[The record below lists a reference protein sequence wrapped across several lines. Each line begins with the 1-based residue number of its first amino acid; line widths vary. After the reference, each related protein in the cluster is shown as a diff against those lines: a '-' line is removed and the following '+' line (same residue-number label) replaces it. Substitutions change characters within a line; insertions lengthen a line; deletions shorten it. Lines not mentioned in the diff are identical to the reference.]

1 MDIIT
6 EKLNTANAVVKA
18 TISNEDIDKNI
29 QKLAKEL
36 SKTAD
41 VAGFRK
47 GKVPLDVIKKQYG
60 EKLKEDAQGQA
71 IRDVLDTALKQMD
84 ISPEAVIG
92 EPQMEKLDKTDS
104 GLDVEIKISLRPDIV
119 LGDYEKLID
128 EIELPDIS
136 EEAMNKRLLELAK
149 AQTPL
154 EDIKEDRGLA
164 EGDTAIIDFEGF
176 LDDVAFDGG
185 KAENYALEIGSNQF
199 IPGFESQLIGLKKG
213 ESKEIEVTF
222 PQDYGQENLA
232 GKPVKFKIK
241 LNAIQARGEIV
252 ISEEIAKKMAP
263 NDDTMTLDKLKD
275 QLKLQL
281 ENEALN
287 KLYND
292 KLKPELLEKLVD
304 NIDFDLPDFVIEQE
318 MDVALNKKAQT
329 MTKEE
334 IDELKDNDEK
344 VLEIRETFR
353 DDATRSVKATF
364 LIDALAKVKSV
375 NVSEQEIMQ
384 TLYYEA
390 VQMGREPQEHYEQYQ
405 KSGYLPAVQMAMIE
419 DRVLTKLLN
428 EKVKRD

>member
-1 MDIIT
+1 MNITT

-18 TISNEDIDKNI
+18 TISNEDIEKNM

-60 EKLKEDAQGQA
+60 EKLKEDAQSQT
-71 IRDVLDTALKQMD
+71 IRDVLDDALKQMD
-84 ISPEAVIG
+84 IAPEAIIG
-92 EPQMEKLDKTDS
+92 EPQMDKLDKTDS
-104 GLDVEIKISLRPDIV
+104 GLEVEIKISLRPEIV
-119 LGDYEKLID
+119 LGDYENLIE
-128 EIELPDIS
+128 EIELPEVS

-149 AQTPL
+149 SQTPL
-154 EDIKEDRGLA
+154 QDIEEDRGLE
-164 EGDTAIIDFEGF
+164 EGDTAILDFEGF

-222 PQDYGQENLA
+222 PEDYGQENLA
-232 GKPVKFKIK
+232 GKLVKFKIK
-241 LNAIQARGEIV
+241 LNAIQSRGEVV
-252 ISEEIAKKMAP
+252 ISEDIAKKMAP

-292 KLKPELLEKLVD
+292 KLKAELLEKLVD
-304 NIDFDLPDFVIEQE
+304 SIEFDLPDFVIEQE
-318 MDVALNKKAQT
+318 MDVALNTKAKT
-329 MTKEE
+329 MNQDEIKELQE
-334 IDELKDNDEK
+334 SNEK
-344 VLEIRETFR
+344 LMEVRETLR
-353 DDATRSVKATF
+353 EDATKSVKATF
-364 LIDALAKVKSV
+364 LIDALAKAKSV

-384 TLYYEA
+384 TLYFEA
-390 VQMGREPQEHYEQYQ
+390 MQMGREPQEHYEQYQ